1 VDLNELQYIHTADYF
16 IAIKNHINKLWLR
29 TWENGHMIVS
39 EKRYKIIHAVWSWF
53 FQTHTHMQRNA
64 YERERIFPKCFLDYG
79 FSVNFYIFHI
89 SYQDVLIL

>member
-1 VDLNELQYIHTADYF
+1 MDLNELQYIHTADYF

-39 EKRYKIIHAVWSWF
+39 EKRYKIIRAVWSWF
-53 FQTHTHMQRNA
+53 FQTHTHTQRNA

-79 FSVNFYIFHI
+79 FSVNFYIFHV